1 MLTPPTAMDQYSWD
15 RDKSIISRRPVT
27 SRQVVPRPLLW
38 FQKER
43 RDQCNY
49 LGTKAPSTAPA
60 VPVCHG
66 SNESD
71 DLQAM
76 VHEFIENDPLEYM
89 DGVDSDGPS
98 PGKKLI
104 ENLQM
109 RIAPSVLE
117 RELATEVKLLLLSI
131 KEDLDLVC
139 DPEGSACKGGCV
151 KRFVVK
157 HLQVTGYDAAL
168 RKSKWI
174 SSGRVPGGEYEY
186 IDVIINDDREME
198 RLIVDVDFPAQF
210 EIARPSQQYEAALK
224 ILPAVFVGSPTKLK
238 QILQFMSEAA
248 KASLRQSDMH
258 LPPWRTFVYMS
269 SKWLS
274 MSERKIDPVPMSSTK
289 QPRSFHWQENK
300 TLVSTVAKQ
309 CMEQLRHTKMILVV
323 EMKSSG
329 VVANLTRGRSSR
341 VSPPLRTVV

>member
-104 ENLQM
+104 ENLQVCPLF
-109 RIAPSVLE
+109 RS
-117 RELATEVKLLLLSI
+117 LLLN
-131 KEDLDLVC
+131 
-139 DPEGSACKGGCV
+139 
-151 KRFVVK
+151 
-157 HLQVTGYDAAL
+157 AL
-168 RKSKWI
+168 
-174 SSGRVPGGEYEY
+174 
-186 IDVIINDDREME
+186 
-198 RLIVDVDFPAQF
+198 
-210 EIARPSQQYEAALK
+210 
-224 ILPAVFVGSPTKLK
+224 
-238 QILQFMSEAA
+238 
-248 KASLRQSDMH
+248 
-258 LPPWRTFVYMS
+258 
-269 SKWLS
+269 
-274 MSERKIDPVPMSSTK
+274 
-289 QPRSFHWQENK
+289 
-300 TLVSTVAKQ
+300 
-309 CMEQLRHTKMILVV
+309 
-323 EMKSSG
+323 
-329 VVANLTRGRSSR
+329 
-341 VSPPLRTVV
+341 